1 MGQSHQV
8 AEEEVNE
15 ISEDISEELKLLG
28 MEDAA
33 TMKEDITSR
42 EEEDLQDWLAA
53 ALQED
58 NEIFQTGSQ
67 APLPDSLYNLI
78 QQPFLR
84 LRPTSQKRLNPGFVP
99 IQRQLLASHL
109 IRDKANS
116 RVTLPG
122 CGFIKAGDKHHCKCN
137 QR

>member
-42 EEEDLQDWLAA
+42 EEKTCRIGLL
-53 ALQED
+53 
-58 NEIFQTGSQ
+58 
-67 APLPDSLYNLI
+67 
-78 QQPFLR
+78 QPFKKTMKYFR
-84 LRPTSQKRLNPGFVP
+84 QVARRPFQILC
-99 IQRQLLASHL
+99 I
-109 IRDKANS
+109 I
-116 RVTLPG
+116 
-122 CGFIKAGDKHHCKCN
+122 
-137 QR
+137 